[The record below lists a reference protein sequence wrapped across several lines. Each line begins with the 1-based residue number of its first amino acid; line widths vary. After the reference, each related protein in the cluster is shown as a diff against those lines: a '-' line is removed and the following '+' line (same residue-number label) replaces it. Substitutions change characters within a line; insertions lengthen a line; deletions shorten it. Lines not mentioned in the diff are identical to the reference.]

1 MLSLLIA
8 DDEKVIR
15 ESLAETIDWEA
26 IGIRVVACCA
36 NGLEALEAA
45 IDLSPNM
52 VLTDIKMPGLSGLE
66 LVERIQQM
74 NHDTEFV
81 LLSGYREFDFAKK
94 AIDLGVSRY
103 LLKPFSEEQ
112 VISAISGAI
121 ELSRHK
127 QSVKESMDQNEQLQR
142 QIRRYY
148 LEQIQYA
155 LFLHEDSLHQAIR
168 SYLLEFPDH
177 DETLLVFYLEEISLQ
192 DAGILIPTLLSYINR
207 ERNNRITNFFYGQDT
222 AAAILRLPSDEE
234 QQQILRITKAT
245 VPTATP
251 VLRTADGLLDAT
263 LMLRQSIC
271 CAPHIRLLDRTGK
284 SSNLYSTAMAFD
296 NNRNLPGQLLL
307 IAESEGIDAAIRRL
321 RGHLESLDELHT
333 LRANGAQILSGILLH
348 KQMLESDNPDSMGI
362 FDIIYTEQEPKQL
375 IERMLL
381 TAESVMKQN
390 QEGNQI
396 ITQVKSYVKRNLHD
410 SNLSLKRI
418 ATDEV
423 YLSVDYLSRLF
434 VQETGERFSAYLNRS
449 RVEKAKQLL
458 SIDSS
463 KIYQVAESVGL
474 GHNPRYFSQ
483 VFKKYTGMTPSEFI
497 ELPN

>member
-1 MLSLLIA
+1 
-8 DDEKVIR
+8 
-15 ESLAETIDWEA
+15 
-26 IGIRVVACCA
+26 
-36 NGLEALEAA
+36 
-45 IDLSPNM
+45 
-52 VLTDIKMPGLSGLE
+52 
-66 LVERIQQM
+66 
-74 NHDTEFV
+74 
-81 LLSGYREFDFAKK
+81 
-94 AIDLGVSRY
+94 
-103 LLKPFSEEQ
+103 
-112 VISAISGAI
+112 
-121 ELSRHK
+121 
-127 QSVKESMDQNEQLQR
+127 
-142 QIRRYY
+142 
-148 LEQIQYA
+148 
-155 LFLHEDSLHQAIR
+155 
-168 SYLLEFPDH
+168 
-177 DETLLVFYLEEISLQ
+177 
-192 DAGILIPTLLSYINR
+192 
-207 ERNNRITNFFYGQDT
+207 
-222 AAAILRLPSDEE
+222 
-234 QQQILRITKAT
+234 
-245 VPTATP
+245 
-251 VLRTADGLLDAT
+251 
-263 LMLRQSIC
+263 
-271 CAPHIRLLDRTGK
+271 
-284 SSNLYSTAMAFD
+284 MAFD